1 MNYKKYKNVKVLKEI
16 DDKIALVEC
25 KGYQFFIRKEKIDAF
40 TVNEVFTCGY
50 LKHLELESDDIVLDI
65 GMNIGVFSV
74 IASKHCK
81 KIISFE
87 PDIDNFNLAKENLKL
102 NKIENVEIYNEAISD
117 KSGEIELFLNDGVCS
132 DCHSTLPIRG
142 RKSITVKST
151 DINDIIKKYR
161 PTKMKIDCEGEELNF
176 MQFANLK
183 DVLNISMEVHFVYS
197 KRDNHKKYFELLRNM
212 EFFYKKEEIKYPK
225 VQDKFSKILTTKRKR

>member
-1 MNYKKYKNVKVLKEI
+1 MDYKKYKNVKVIKDI
-16 DDKIALVEC
+16 DEDHAVVEC

-50 LKHLELESDDIVLDI
+50 LKHLDLKEDDIVLDI

-81 KIISFE
+81 KIIAFE
-87 PDIDNFNLAKENLKL
+87 PDIDNFNIAKENLEL
-102 NKIENVEIYNEAISD
+102 NNITNVEIHNTAIAENSD
-117 KSGEIELFLNDGVCS
+117 DIELFLNSGVCS

-142 RKSITVKST
+142 REKITVKAES
-151 DINDIIKKYR
+151 INDVIEKHQ

-176 MQFANLK
+176 MQTANLK
-183 DVLNISMEVHFVYS
+183 NILGISMEVHFVYS
-197 KRDNHKKYFELLRNM
+197 KRNKHESYFKLLKNI
-212 EFFYKKEEIKYPK
+212 EENFDEIKKPK
-225 VQDKFSKILTTKRKR
+225 VQDKFSKMMWAKKNIK